1 MREIPR
7 LALVLL
13 SAGLMGCFGAK
24 KKPLIPV
31 VPLIPA
37 APVTQPES
45 LPRAPGTSIPPV
57 VRMPPAPQAP
67 AVRRRIATRPTP
79 VPAAETEPPPP
90 APPPPPPPPPPQLGV
105 NLAPSVERQFRADL
119 DRLMASARAAMAGRD
134 GQTLSAA
141 QRETVE
147 RIRSFLEQAGAARDK
162 DPATALQLARRAD
175 LLGQDLVKS
184 LPRK

>member
-67 AVRRRIATRPTP
+67 AVRRRIAPPPVP
-79 VPAAETEPPPP
+79 VPAVETEPPPL
-90 APPPPPPPPPPQLGV
+90 APPPSPPPPQLGV

>member
-67 AVRRRIATRPTP
+67 AVRRRIATPPAP
-79 VPAAETEPPPP
+79 VPAAETKPPPP
-90 APPPPPPPPPPQLGV
+90 APPPPPPQLGV

-147 RIRSFLEQAGAARDK
+147 RIRSFLEQADAARDK

>member
-1 MREIPR
+1 MRQRPR
-7 LALVLL
+7 LAVVVL
-13 SAGLMGCFGAK
+13 SAVLMGCLGAK

-37 APVTQPES
+37 PPVTQPES
-45 LPRAPGTSIPPV
+45 LPRAAGTSIPPV
-57 VRMPPAPQAP
+57 VRMPPAPHP
-67 AVRRRIATRPTP
+67 PVVRRRVVARPGP

-90 APPPPPPPPPPQLGV
+90 APPPAPPQLLGV
-105 NLAPSVERQFRADL
+105 SLAPSQERQFRADL
-119 DRLMASARAAMAGRD
+119 DRLMANARGAIALSG

-175 LLGQDLVKS
+175 LLGQDLAKS
-184 LPRK
+184 FPRE